1 MTTPRESAEEVS
13 GAERGKANCTVG
25 GGGSGGGNGGEMKRR
40 K

>member
-1 MTTPRESAEEVS
+1 MTTPRESVEEVS

-25 GGGSGGGNGGEMKRR
+25 AGDRGGGNGGEIKRW